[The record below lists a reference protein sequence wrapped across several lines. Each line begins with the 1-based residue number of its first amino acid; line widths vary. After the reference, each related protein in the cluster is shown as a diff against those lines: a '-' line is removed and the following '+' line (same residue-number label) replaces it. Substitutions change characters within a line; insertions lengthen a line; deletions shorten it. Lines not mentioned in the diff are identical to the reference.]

1 MSVHFIYRG
10 NGGAKFMR
18 PVHTREEY
26 LSLRNGGEQRQLVER
41 IRSGEEGANVTH
53 NTVRQ
58 MLKNWRKQGLV
69 TLTDDGRYRKS

>member
-18 PVHTREEY
+18 PIHSREEY

-41 IRSGEEGANVTH
+41 KKLVK
-53 NTVRQ
+53 
-58 MLKNWRKQGLV
+58 LKKLSRILMRLK
-69 TLTDDGRYRKS
+69 LTA